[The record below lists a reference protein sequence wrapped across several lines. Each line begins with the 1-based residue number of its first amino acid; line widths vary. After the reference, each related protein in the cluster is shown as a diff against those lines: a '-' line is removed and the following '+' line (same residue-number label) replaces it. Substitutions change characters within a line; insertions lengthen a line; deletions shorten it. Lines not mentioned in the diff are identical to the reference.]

1 MMKNNHMKGVRTF
14 IQKYGTGYMFLLP
27 FFLLFCVFTL
37 LPVLISFFYS
47 FTRYDLINP
56 FTFTGVTNYLELF
69 TNDDVYLIALKNTL
83 VFALITGPIGFIM
96 SFLFAWVI
104 DQLKYQKFF
113 ALAFYAPSIVSGIA
127 ISVVWMYFFSPDR
140 YGFINNILLRM
151 GLISSPVLWTLN
163 PNTIL
168 GVIIFISLWM
178 SMGAGFLTNLAGLKS
193 IDDTL
198 YEAGA
203 VDGIKNRF
211 QELFYIT
218 VPSMKPQ
225 LLFNAIMAIVASF
238 GVFDISVAITSFP
251 SPEYAG
257 HTIVA
262 HLYDNAFAKFDMGY
276 ASAIAVVLFGI
287 TFFFGR
293 LFTRIFSTRGE

>member
-1 MMKNNHMKGVRTF
+1 MKYK
-14 IQKYGTGYMFLLP
+14 TGYLFLAP
-27 FFLLFCVFTL
+27 FMILFIVFTL
-37 LPVLISFFYS
+37 LPVLNSLYFSFS
-47 FTRYDLINP
+47 NYDIINRP
-56 FTFTGVTNYLELF
+56 TFAGFSNYLELF
-69 TNDDVYLIALKNTL
+69 TDDDVFLISMRNTL
-83 VFALITGPIGFIM
+83 LFALITGPIGFVM

-104 DQLKYQKFF
+104 DQLKFQKFF

-127 ISVVWMYFFSPDR
+127 ISVVWLYFFSPDR
-140 YGFINNILLRM
+140 YGFINNILLRL
-151 GLISSPVLWTLN
+151 GLTSTPILWTIN
-163 PNTIL
+163 PGTIL

-178 SMGAGFLTNLAGLKS
+178 SMGSGFLTNLAGLKS
-193 IDDTL
+193 IDETL

-211 QELFYIT
+211 QELYHIT

-238 GVFDISVAITSFP
+238 AVFDISVAITSFP

-262 HLYDNAFAKFDMGY
+262 HLYDSAFSKFEMGY
-276 ASAIAVVLFGI
+276 ASSIAVVLFAM
-287 TFFFGR
+287 TFLLGR
-293 LFTRIFSTRGE
+293 IFTKIFSTKGE